1 MNRCISFDVTDNV
14 VKRRDGFNPVR
25 GERNYTRLRFYFKPG
40 YGWDNCEFLTCS
52 FFVSADQMTKSVPAR
67 FDSETGYAEF
77 TIPGEYQ
84 TFSGRLFI
92 AVQGTYEENGE
103 TVTVSSNIACVDVS
117 KGLLVEEGAEQGL
130 YESLMVLLNTFKDN
144 VDDELDE
151 LENNKEDKIYKVQSI
166 GSQSQT
172 GDNDKYPSVTAV
184 RDYVNTKTD
193 DLQDYIDLTSSTKPR
208 PTKPIPPHS
217 LKG

>member
-52 FFVSADQMTKSVPAR
+52 FFVSADQMIKSEPAIY
-67 FDSETGYAEF
+67 DSDTGCAEF
-77 TIPGEYQ
+77 TIPAEYQ
-84 TFSGRLFI
+84 GFSGRLFI

-117 KGLLVEEGAEQGL
+117 KGLLVEEGAEAELRKHKDRRFAGL
-130 YESLMVLLNTFKDN
+130 HRKR
-144 VDDELDE
+144 
-151 LENNKEDKIYKVQSI
+151 
-166 GSQSQT
+166 
-172 GDNDKYPSVTAV
+172 A
-184 RDYVNTKTD
+184 
-193 DLQDYIDLTSSTKPR
+193 
-208 PTKPIPPHS
+208 
-217 LKG
+217 